1 MVLIF
6 PPVNEPLIFAVNM
19 EKITIN
25 QNITIKYED
34 IIAMNHDVTIIL
46 HSDF

>member
-25 QNITIKYED
+25 QNIREAVIYVL
-34 IIAMNHDVTIIL
+34 A
-46 HSDF
+46 DFVR